1 MYRQLEC
8 NKRYVLLYFGN
19 KDYYLF
25 IYLFYYYCLADDTQ
39 LYVSFKPDGQ
49 VSHDAA
55 MRAIEKCLVDIRSWM
70 IHDRLL
76 LKDEK
81 TEMSF
86 IQTQYQLN
94 KLDHSI

>member
-1 MYRQLEC
+1 
-8 NKRYVLLYFGN
+8 
-19 KDYYLF
+19 
-25 IYLFYYYCLADDTQ
+25 
-39 LYVSFKPDGQ
+39 
-49 VSHDAA
+49 
-55 MRAIEKCLVDIRSWM
+55 MRAIEKCIVDIRSWM

-94 KLDHSI
+94 KLDHSIWLSVGDNDITPVACV